1 VISHRPGCDLLVV
14 SHPAV
19 LPVNQLVYA
28 ELARRGFR
36 VELVVPDRW
45 RHEYADGAF
54 DSKALPGLDRHYH
67 RRRVLLGGQAQ
78 RYLYLTNPIGEIR
91 RLRPAVVFCEQEPFS
106 VSAAQWGL
114 AAHALGIPFGV
125 QFAENLDRRLQLPAR
140 INCSAVLPRATF
152 VAARSDA
159 AVRLAGAWG
168 ARGDVRLI
176 PHHVPSWPLPERRSG
191 AGFTIGYAGRLAPE
205 KGLDTLVAAIR
216 RLAPPVEL
224 LVAGDGP
231 LRSWLESA
239 NLGSASLR
247 IVRGIDHAEMAGLY
261 AEMDVLVLPSRTTPG
276 WAEQFGRVLVEALW
290 CGTPVV
296 GSDSGEIP
304 WVIETTGGGL
314 VVPEGDDEA
323 LADRLSQLR
332 RDPGLRD
339 TLARRG
345 RARSV
350 ELFSVEAVADRM
362 EEVLRD
368 VAGLRRP

>member
-1 VISHRPGCDLLVV
+1 
-14 SHPAV
+14 
-19 LPVNQLVYA
+19 
-28 ELARRGFR
+28 
-36 VELVVPDRW
+36 
-45 RHEYADGAF
+45 
-54 DSKALPGLDRHYH
+54 
-67 RRRVLLGGQAQ
+67 
-78 RYLYLTNPIGEIR
+78 
-91 RLRPAVVFCEQEPFS
+91 VFCDQEPTS
-106 VSAAQWGL
+106 VPAAQWGL

-125 QFAENLDRRLQLPAR
+125 QMDENLNRSLPVPAR
-140 INCSAVLPRATF
+140 IIRAAVLPRAAF

-159 AVRLAGAWG
+159 AARLAAAWG
-168 ARGDVRLI
+168 ARGDVRLV
-176 PHHVPSWPLPERRSG
+176 PHHVPGWPRPERKAHRS
-191 AGFTIGYAGRLAPE
+191 FTIGYAGRLVPE
-205 KGLDTLVAAIR
+205 KGLDTLVAAVR
-216 RLAPPVEL
+216 RLRSPVEL

-231 LRSWLESA
+231 LRGWLEA
-239 NLGSASLR
+239 ADLGEATLR
-247 IVRGIDHAEMAGLY
+247 VIRGTDHAEMASLY

-323 LADRLSQLR
+323 LADRLGQLR